1 MIIFLSKMKKK
12 QLNVENT
19 NQQQQ
24 QKKKHKID
32 RSFVAKIV
40 ETNERFSDWIE
51 YEVLCS
57 SIPLHFSLLV
67 KILFKD

>member
-1 MIIFLSKMKKK
+1 MLKT
-12 QLNVENT
+12 QT
-19 NQQQQ
+19 NNNN
-24 QKKKHKID
+24 KKKHKID